1 MRDQILAVVFGV
13 LSVVCIGVILYINTA
28 NLSTATEGFAE
39 SASSSKA
46 KKPTAS
52 AIETQIRAILDPFVT
67 EPTTGP
73 QLCKIYTYMRARNA
87 LNIQAR
93 ANSAAMNTSANGDAI
108 SETEVQKQVEADF
121 ATGIPGGALQCP
133 LLTYP
138 TPGSTDADWL
148 DFINQLSPDFLAR
161 IIYMA
166 SYAQATLGKQASD
179 LRSSLEG
186 VLGKMNTITPNAEG
200 FTSVCPPSL
209 QTSRRLEKLGRAN
222 PACSL
227 PEDMSPKEI
236 QESVTA
242 VLQQLVGQ
250 ENMAIRAIQLKQSGA
265 SSLATA
271 IITDIVPSYD
281 LKKTIADATVSM
293 EYLKK
298 QHQAAMKGEL
308 VPTS

>member
-1 MRDQILAVVFGV
+1 
-13 LSVVCIGVILYINTA
+13 
-28 NLSTATEGFAE
+28 
-39 SASSSKA
+39 
-46 KKPTAS
+46 
-52 AIETQIRAILDPFVT
+52 
-67 EPTTGP
+67 
-73 QLCKIYTYMRARNA
+73 MRARNA

-93 ANSAAMNTSANGDAI
+93 ANSDAMNTSANGDAI
-108 SETEVQKQVEADF
+108 SEAEVQKQVEREF
-121 ATGIPGGALQCP
+121 AIGIPGGALQCP

-200 FTSVCPPSL
+200 FANVCPPSL

-242 VLQQLVGQ
+242 VLQQLVSQ

-265 SSLATA
+265 SSVATA
-271 IITDIVPSYD
+271 IITDVLPPYN